1 MIISMHGC
9 DIMSGID
16 GGRYSQGM
24 PVSLPRCLSTIWT
37 CSEPSPLERA
47 HGAAYSKGRY
57 PFEEHLPFTHLIKAG
72 SLSFLL
78 SILFILFFLILKP
91 IIQFRKT
98 PDQDLLL
105 IIIKFIHDGCDH
117 LFVESCMM
125 NKRLLALI

>member
-1 MIISMHGC
+1 MARILKKA
-9 DIMSGID
+9 DILLKNI
-16 GGRYSQGM
+16 
-24 PVSLPRCLSTIWT
+24 CLLHILS
-37 CSEPSPLERA
+37 R
-47 HGAAYSKGRY
+47 
-57 PFEEHLPFTHLIKAG
+57 AG

-91 IIQFRKT
+91 IIQFRET

-125 NKRLLALI
+125 NKRLLALICCLLYTSDAADE